1 MIFIFDLIKAL
12 FRSTFLTE
20 YFLEKNLQA
29 YASRLNG
36 ELLDVGCGQKP
47 YQKFFP
53 HIKKY
58 VGLDQ
63 ANTPTKSQNV
73 DVFGDA
79 LDLPFPNDSFDSV
92 LSTQTLEHVKD
103 PQKMILEVA
112 RVLKKEGRVLLTA
125 PLTWEIHDEPND
137 YFRFTPF
144 GLSELFEKAGLKVLE
159 IKPLG
164 GLWAAA
170 GQTYLN
176 AMHHTFGNIPILKY
190 FFKFIYFGENLSFFL
205 FDQIFKSSKNAPDFL
220 VLAQKP

>member
-1 MIFIFDLIKAL
+1 MIQSLFDPHWLSVYPIEKAL
-12 FRSTFLTE
+12 KE
-20 YFLEKNLQA
+20 YAKKLE
-29 YASRLNG
+29 G
-36 ELLDVGCGQKP
+36 ELLDIGCGTKP

-63 ANTPTKSQNV
+63 ADTPTKSKDI
-73 DVFGDA
+73 DVVGDA
-79 LDLPFPNDSFDSV
+79 LNLPFQNESFDSV

-103 PQKMILEVA
+103 PQKMISEIGRIL
-112 RVLKKEGRVLLTA
+112 KEGGQVLLTA
-125 PLTWEIHDEPND
+125 PLAWEIHDEPND

-144 GLSELFEKAGLKVLE
+144 GLRELFEKAGLKVLE

-205 FDQIFKSSKNAPDFL
+205 FDKIFKSSKNAPDFL
-220 VLAQKP
+220 VLAQKPL

>member
-1 MIFIFDLIKAL
+1 MIKAL

-20 YFLEKNLQA
+20 YFLEKNLQV
-29 YASRLNG
+29 YASKLNG
-36 ELLDVGCGQKP
+36 ELLDIGCGTKP

-58 VGLDQ
+58 VGLDLP
-63 ANTPTKSQNV
+63 NTPTQSSKI
-73 DVFGDA
+73 DVYGDA
-79 LDLPFPNDSFDSV
+79 LNLPFPNETFDSV

-103 PQKMILEVA
+103 PQKMIFEIA
-112 RVLKKEGRVLLTA
+112 RILKKDGRVLLTA
-125 PLTWEIHDEPND
+125 PLAWKIHNEPND

-144 GLSELFEKAGLKVLE
+144 GLQELFEKAGLEVLE

-176 AMHHTFGNIPILKY
+176 AMHHTFGTIPILKY

-205 FDQIFKSSKNAPDFL
+205 FDQFFKSSKNAPDFL
-220 VLAQKP
+220 VLAKKP